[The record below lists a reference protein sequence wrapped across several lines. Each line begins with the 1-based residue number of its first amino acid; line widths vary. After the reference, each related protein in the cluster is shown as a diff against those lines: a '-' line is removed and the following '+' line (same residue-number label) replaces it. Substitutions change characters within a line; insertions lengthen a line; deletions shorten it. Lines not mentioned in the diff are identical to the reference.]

1 MTSTPRALPPTQIRS
16 PGRSSPIVMT
26 STPMA
31 VAGNEV
37 ALAAVGSIR
46 VERSGE
52 GGRTLREWCGPIARD
67 SGLASIFAAD
77 PRSPFV
83 DSARFRVG
91 KAKEPPR

>member
-1 MTSTPRALPPTQIRS
+1 
-16 PGRSSPIVMT
+16 
-26 STPMA
+26 MA

-91 KAKEPPR
+91 KAKEPPRQAGRLSRKALVGGLMPCRECG